1 MACERVLTPGTPG
14 VPSAG
19 SAWQACA
26 QHGTIAQQM
35 RLVFLVVTPQDIGID
50 HGAGQSGGMTQIA
63 ANLP

>member
-14 VPSAG
+14 VPTRWIGMAG
-19 SAWQACA
+19 RA

-35 RLVFLVVTPQDIGID
+35 RLVFLVVTSQDIGID
-50 HGAGQSGGMTQIA
+50 QGAGQSGGMTEIA